1 MARGVGRSGSGR
13 PVFSELQQNGDPP
26 QSTLAAQLVNRFT
39 DGKNHSKH
47 QDRESFRQLL
57 REVLG
62 AESEQGWQAQTHDT
76 DNDVNC
82 KLVYVIV
89 KAGLETLANGDPF
102 GGQIERSRQAV
113 DSLAAVEYTLRK
125 NPEILF
131 IPTPG
136 DESLPNPNGPLFLWL
151 IPKLLN
157 VAGQLQDEG
166 IGDCLLKLLRTIV
179 SVERKIHI
187 KGVRIY
193 SIVKYVKGCIRGQ
206 LEHSKLDDVN
216 ADDTTD
222 LLTYLE
228 ASDSVAARFR
238 YMPKSIVPSATTIS
252 KVYPGYLQDHNPH
265 NAFQVMPNNKAE
277 LLSMTMCLLA
287 LSTTILPSA
296 GDTMRTINSSSPHGR
311 VLSDLTRFWNYIA
324 SEGVQL
330 DSSQVSVTSL
340 VLFLNSLRSFCTH
353 FTATYYQVPTLARF
367 SLLLSQVTTT
377 FLSIQPLPLLSS
389 IETSLCLNLITVAA
403 LSQKSDQF
411 HRYFVDDVLPSIAGA
426 KRDPGR
432 FDGLGKDLQV

>member
-13 PVFSELQQNGDPP
+13 PVFGEMQQNGDPP

-39 DGKNHSKH
+39 DGKNRLEH
-47 QDRESFRQLL
+47 QDQETFRQLL

-62 AESEQGWQAQTHDT
+62 AESEQLRQAQTHDT

-89 KAGLETLANGDPF
+89 KAGLETLASGNPF
-102 GGQIERSRQAV
+102 GGQSERSRQAV

-125 NPEILF
+125 SPEILF
-131 IPTPG
+131 VPTPG
-136 DESLPNPNGPLFLWL
+136 HESLPNPNGPLFLWL
-151 IPKLLN
+151 IPKLLG
-157 VAGQLQDEG
+157 VAGQLQDDG
-166 IGDCLLKLLRTIV
+166 VGDCLLKLLRTIV

-193 SIVKYVKGCIRGQ
+193 SIVKYVKGCVKGQ
-206 LEHSKLDDVN
+206 LEHSKLNGVI

-222 LLTYLE
+222 LLICLE
-228 ASDSVAARFR
+228 AFGSMAAGSR
-238 YMPKSIVPSATTIS
+238 YMPKSSVPSATTIS
-252 KVYPGYLQDHNPH
+252 RVFPGYLQDHSLH
-265 NAFQVMPNNKAE
+265 NAFQVVPKNKAQ

-287 LSTTILPSA
+287 LSATTLPSA
-296 GDTMRTINSSSPHGR
+296 EDTMRTINSSSEIGR
-311 VLSDLTRFWNYIA
+311 VLSDLTRFWHSIT
-324 SEGVQL
+324 SEGVQF
-330 DSSQVSVTSL
+330 DSSQVLVTSL
-340 VLFLNSLRSFCTH
+340 VLFLDSLRSFCTH
-353 FTATYYQVPTLARF
+353 FAATEYQIPTLARF

-377 FLSIQPLPLLSS
+377 FLSIQPLPLPSS

-403 LSQKSDQF
+403 LSQKSDQV
-411 HRYFVDDVLPSIAGA
+411 HRCFVDDVLPSIASP

-432 FDGLGKDLQV
+432 VDGFGKDLQV